1 LHYALLI
8 TYWIT
13 VSEGRRKAHY
23 EELDGEKKRN
33 KDRIKQLKKEIEDLQ
48 VQLSSTGQV
57 RLLASF
63 LFYMCQRTISLKY
76 LISCH
81 SAVI

>member
-1 LHYALLI
+1 L
-8 TYWIT
+8 IT

-33 KDRIKQLKKEIEDLQ
+33 KDKIKQLKKEIEDLH

-57 RLLASF
+57 HILPACVS
-63 LFYMCQRTISLKY
+63 
-76 LISCH
+76 
-81 SAVI
+81 